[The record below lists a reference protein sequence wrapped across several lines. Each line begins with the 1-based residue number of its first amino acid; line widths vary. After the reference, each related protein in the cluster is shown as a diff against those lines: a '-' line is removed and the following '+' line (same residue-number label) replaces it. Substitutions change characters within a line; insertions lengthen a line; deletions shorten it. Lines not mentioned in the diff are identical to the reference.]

1 MLASGYK
8 NLFCNEQMA
17 ESTKRATRNLE
28 SILGQRDLKNV
39 EAALAPK
46 SQAAEVIISA
56 GYSGTSADIKRR
68 HASLGLPEE
77 YLRRLLP
84 SGGFDGLEVYSN
96 NTENLAGVVQLP
108 LGIAGPLRVNG
119 LHAQGDYIIPLATHE
134 AALVA
139 SYHRGA
145 LAITQAGGCTA
156 MLLNESV
163 SRSPGFVFENLI
175 ETGKFLAWLLP
186 QEAILREVAEST
198 TRHGKLIDMS
208 MTVEGN
214 HVYLRFDYSTGDA
227 AGQNM
232 VTIATQAVCDYI
244 HEHSPVKSKAIY
256 VEANQ
261 SGDKKASSQSFQHVR
276 GKKVTGEIEL
286 PANIL
291 EGSFRTSA
299 RQMEDYWRI
308 SALGGA
314 LSGTIGLQGHYAN
327 GLAALFIAC
336 GQDAACVAEAA
347 VGITRF
353 EAVGENLY
361 ATVTLPNLIVGT
373 VGGGT
378 GLPSQRACLE
388 ILGLY
393 GEGKAKAFAEV
404 CAGVVL
410 AGELSIIAALAT
422 GRFSHAHEVL
432 ARLRK
437 RHNDE

>member
-1 MLASGYK
+1 
-8 NLFCNEQMA
+8 MA

-28 SILGQRDLKNV
+28 GILGQRDLKNV
-39 EAALAPK
+39 EAALTPK
-46 SQAAEVIISA
+46 SQAAEVIIAA

-68 HASLGLPEE
+68 HASLGLSEE
-77 YLRRLLP
+77 YLGRLLP
-84 SGGFDGLEVYSN
+84 SGGFDALEVYSN

-198 TRHGKLIDMS
+198 TRHGRLIDMS
-208 MTVEGN
+208 TTVEGN

-244 HEHSPVKSKAIY
+244 HEHSSVKPKAIY

-261 SGDKKASSQSFQHVR
+261 SGDKKASNQSFQHVR

-286 PANIL
+286 PADIL

-347 VGITRF
+347 VGMTRF

-378 GLPSQRACLE
+378 GLPSQRTCLE

-422 GRFSHAHEVL
+422 GNFSRAHEVL

>member
-1 MLASGYK
+1 
-8 NLFCNEQMA
+8 MA
-17 ESTKRATRNLE
+17 ESTKRAANNLE
-28 SILGQRDLKNV
+28 AILSQKDLKGV
-39 EAALAPK
+39 EAALYPK
-46 SQAAEVIISA
+46 PQAANTVIPA
-56 GYSGTSADIKRR
+56 GYSGTSEDIKRR
-68 HASLGLPEE
+68 HALLGVSEE
-77 YLRRLLP
+77 YLGRLLP
-84 SGGFDGLEVYSN
+84 SGGFDELEVFSN
-96 NTENLAGVVQLP
+96 NAENLVGVVQVP
-108 LGIAGPLRVNG
+108 LGVAGPLRING
-119 LHAQGDYIIPLATHE
+119 IHAQGDYIIPLATHE

-145 LAITQAGGCTA
+145 LAITQSGGCTT
-156 MLLNESV
+156 MLLNEAV
-163 SRSPGFVFENLI
+163 SRSPGFVFDNLI

-186 QEAILREVAEST
+186 QEGRLREVAEST

-208 MTVEGN
+208 ATIEGN
-214 HVYLRFDYSTGDA
+214 HVYLRFDYHTGDA

-232 VTIATQAVCDYI
+232 VTIATQAVCDFI
-244 HEHSPVKSKAIY
+244 RKNSPVRPKAVY

-276 GKKVTGEIEL
+276 GKKVTCEVEL
-286 PANIL
+286 PAEVL
-291 EGSFRTSA
+291 KRSFRATS

-347 VGITRF
+347 VGMTRF
-353 EAVGENLY
+353 EARGDALY

-378 GLPSQRACLE
+378 GLPTQRACLE

-393 GEGKAKAFAEV
+393 GAGKAKAFAEV

-422 GRFSHAHEVL
+422 GNFSRAHEVL

-437 RHNDE
+437 RQTHD